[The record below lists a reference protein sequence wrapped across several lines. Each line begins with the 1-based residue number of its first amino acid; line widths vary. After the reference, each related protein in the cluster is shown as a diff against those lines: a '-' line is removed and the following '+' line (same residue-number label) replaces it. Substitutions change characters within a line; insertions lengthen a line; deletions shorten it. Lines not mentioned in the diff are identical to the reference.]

1 MVGEK
6 SMSRLLVGCVAAL
19 ALAAGAATA
28 QAQTG
33 TAVKFGCGGSPPQP
47 PPTLTPTFSTSA
59 GDRTNLGFEC
69 MMWQNFVYLNWPSTP
84 GQRGVPNGKAKFGA
98 PGPTVWETYKTVD
111 ETFPPGGRNPG
122 PWDGARLLATLE
134 KSLAQRVATG
144 AVRRLTMTS
153 KISRAVLANVA
164 DHAGA
169 IAPDILRSITQAGG
183 GTLYDLNGKPVYY
196 EVAMNRDQYE
206 YIVQNGLYNA
216 DTQATFGA
224 SNVIVLPAGPSKYG
238 QLGAMEM
245 KAAWKVL
252 SDAERKSGRFHT
264 VPALLP
270 GSAVPV
276 AVGLVGF
283 HMFLPVS
290 GQGIW
295 ATFAQVDNAP
305 VQGSPATGKYNFY
318 NPNCTQDGKPCPVN
332 VKDAD
337 PGQVVQVTPDEAS
350 TPQLNAYMQNLIRQA
365 DAKSPWQYYK
375 IVTIQWPLNPVDIA
389 KQAAP
394 VNVPLPNG
402 NPNST
407 TVVNA
412 VLETFKQ
419 QPGTGCLSCHVYGSV
434 AAAGGQ
440 SPNTATDYSFV
451 FGHATAPPK

>member
-1 MVGEK
+1 MTRV
-6 SMSRLLVGCVAAL
+6 LLGCVAAL
-19 ALAAGAATA
+19 TFVAGLTAA
-28 QAQTG
+28 QAQPAAT
-33 TAVKFGCGGSPPQP
+33 FGCGGSPPQP
-47 PPTLTPTFSTSA
+47 PPTLTPTFGGAA

-69 MMWQNFVYLNWPSTP
+69 MMWQNFVYLNWPATR
-84 GQRGVPNGKAKFGA
+84 GQRGVPNKNAKFGA

-122 PWDGARLLATLE
+122 PWNGLRLLTTLQ
-134 KSLAQRVATG
+134 KGLAQKVADG
-144 AVRRLTMTS
+144 EVRRLTMTS
-153 KISRAVLANVA
+153 KISRAVLTNIAE
-164 DHAGA
+164 HAGV

-183 GTLYDLNGKPVYY
+183 GTLYDLNGRPVYY

-206 YIVQNGLYNA
+206 FILQNGLYNA
-216 DTQATFGA
+216 DTQATYGA
-224 SNVIVLPAGPSKYG
+224 ANVIVLPGGPSKYG
-238 QLGAMEM
+238 QMGALEV

-252 SDAERKSGRFHT
+252 SDAERKSGRFHM
-264 VPALLP
+264 VPAILP
-270 GSAVPV
+270 GSFVPV
-276 AVGLVGF
+276 SVGLVGY
-283 HMFLPVS
+283 HIFLPVS

-305 VQGSPATGKYNFY
+305 VQGTPAKGTYNFY

-337 PGQVVQVTPDEAS
+337 PGQVVQVTPDDAS

-365 DAKSPWQYYK
+365 DPKSPWQYYK
-375 IVTIQWPLNPVDIA
+375 IVNVQWPLNPVDIA
-389 KQAAP
+389 KQP
-394 VNVPLPNG
+394 VPLNVPLPNG

-434 AAAGGQ
+434 ASSGSQG
-440 SPNTATDYSFV
+440 PNYATDYSFV
-451 FGHATAPPK
+451 FGHATAPK

>member
-1 MVGEK
+1 MT
-6 SMSRLLVGCVAAL
+6 RILLGCVTAL
-19 ALAAGAATA
+19 AVAASAAA
-28 QAQTG
+28 AHAQTG
-33 TAVKFGCGGSPPQP
+33 RFGCGGSPPQP
-47 PPTLTPTFSTSA
+47 PPTLTPTFSTSS

-69 MMWQNFVYLNWPSTP
+69 MMWQNFVYLNWPATR
-84 GQRGVPNGKAKFGA
+84 GQRGVPNKNSHFGA
-98 PGPTVWETYKTVD
+98 AGPTVWETYKTA
-111 ETFPPGGRNPG
+111 EEAFPPAGRNPG
-122 PWDGARLLATLE
+122 PWDGLRLLATLE
-134 KSLAQRVATG
+134 KSLAQRVANG
-144 AVRRLTMTS
+144 EVRRLTMTS
-153 KISRAVLANVA
+153 KISRAVLNNVA
-164 DHAGA
+164 EHATV
-169 IAPDILRSITQAGG
+169 IPPDVLRSITQAGG

-196 EVAMNRDQYE
+196 EVAMDRDQYE

-238 QLGAMEM
+238 QLGALEV

-252 SDAERKSGRFHT
+252 SDAERKSGRFHM
-264 VPALLP
+264 VPAILP
-270 GSAVPV
+270 GSFVPV
-276 AVGLVGF
+276 TVGLVGF

-305 VQGSPATGKYNFY
+305 VQGQPATGPYNFY

-350 TPQLNAYMQNLIRQA
+350 TPQLNAYMQNLIKQA

-375 IVTIQWPLNPVDIA
+375 IVNIQWPLSPVDIS
-389 KQAAP
+389 KDTAP

-402 NPNST
+402 NPNSA

-419 QPGTGCLSCHVYGSV
+419 QQGTGCMTCHIYGSV
-434 AAAGGQ
+434 ASSGNQG
-440 SPNTATDYSFV
+440 PNYATGYSFV
-451 FGHATAPPK
+451 FGHASAPSK